1 MYQKILVPLDGS
13 AVAECAL
20 VHART
25 VAIGLQ
31 VPEVVLLATVEP
43 LHRLREVLQP
53 QTLAKTEVEADLY
66 LKKVAED
73 MKKEGITATTV
84 LKISDDPATEILNYV
99 QNNDVGL
106 IIMST
111 HGRSGPSRWA
121 FGSVADRVVRHSIV
135 PVTIIPPE
143 QCRTAERGQW

>member
-20 VHART
+20 IHART

-31 VPEVVLLATVEP
+31 VPEVVLMGSVEP

-53 QTLAKTEVEADLY
+53 KALAKTEVEADLY

-111 HGRSGPSRWA
+111 HGRSGVTRWVL
-121 FGSVADRVVRHSIV
+121 GSVADRVIRRSAV
-135 PVTIIPPE
+135 PVLAVSPPG
-143 QCRTAERGQW
+143 CK